1 MKSMKFKFDILLDK
15 LKIDKDIFLTENPLN
30 LIYDEGVKAPTEI
43 KISGKVKF
51 KQIMKKDAS
60 IKGLDGLTQNFKKA
74 PETDLNDS
82 CNLKRNDILESGQK
96 TK

>member
-1 MKSMKFKFDILLDK
+1 MTRLHNLYNKGKKNIEYDFDLYKMVKNMKSMKFKFDILLDK

-51 KQIMKKDAS
+51 NQMMKKTKS
-60 IKGLDGLTQNFKKA
+60 FKGLDGLT
-74 PETDLNDS
+74 
-82 CNLKRNDILESGQK
+82 
-96 TK
+96 

>member
-1 MKSMKFKFDILLDK
+1 MKSMKFKLDILLDK

-30 LIYDEGVKAPTEI
+30 LIYDEDVKAPTEI

-51 KQIMKKDAS
+51 NQMMKKTKS
-60 IKGLDGLTQNFKKA
+60 FKGLGGLTQNFKKA